1 MSDDRGTRSAAAATG
16 TVDVGLVGAGPWA
29 KMVHAP
35 VLAAGP
41 ETRLAGV
48 WARRT
53 EAAERLASRYDAPV
67 FDRLEE
73 LFDNCDV
80 VAFCVPPAVQAQLAV
95 KAAEAGKTLLL
106 EKPVADDLAGA
117 QRLADAIGEAGVASM
132 VVLSWRY
139 SAAVRDFV
147 DRARSFPAAGGRG
160 TFISGALL
168 GGPFATPWRLER
180 GALLDVGPHVIDL
193 LDAALGPVCGV
204 QAHGDSLGWVGLL
217 LEHESGVVSEV
228 SLSAAVPL
236 QPHRAG
242 VELYGPDGVLE
253 IDCVTA
259 VDASAFATLRAEL
272 AATVARGG
280 GHPLDVSRGLHLQ
293 RILAKAEAELLR

>member
-1 MSDDRGTRSAAAATG
+1 
-16 TVDVGLVGAGPWA
+16 
-29 KMVHAP
+29 MVHAP

-41 ETRLAGV
+41 ETRLSGV
-48 WARRT
+48 WARRP
-53 EAAERLASRYDAPV
+53 EAAERLASRHDAPA
-67 FDRLEE
+67 FGHLEE
-73 LFDNCDV
+73 LFDNCEA
-80 VAFCVPPAVQAQLAV
+80 VAFCVPPAVQADLAPQ
-95 KAAEAGKTLLL
+95 AAMAGKALLL
-106 EKPVADDLAGA
+106 EKPLADDLAGA
-117 QRLADAIGEAGVASM
+117 QRVVEAVRSAGVPSM

-139 SAAVRDFV
+139 SAAVRDFLEA
-147 DRARSFPAAGGRG
+147 ARTFSAAGGRG

-168 GGPFATPWRLER
+168 GGQFATPWRLER

-193 LDAALGPVCGV
+193 LDAALGPVTDV

-217 LEHESGVVSEV
+217 LEHESGVMSEV

-242 VELYGPDGVLE
+242 VELYGPNGVHE

-259 VDASAFATLRAEL
+259 VGASAFATLRAEL
-272 AATVARGG
+272 ADTVARGG

-293 RILAKAEAELLR
+293 RILDAAEKQLHR